1 MRFKQFASLLFFVSL
16 GALVIPA
23 RAQTQGSAA
32 PEHAILIVIDGFSY
46 LAPERVDMKNLKALM
61 ARGSYYRESYSAPP
75 QHPHS
80 GEWAAS
86 FDSSIPNPILVAGTV
101 FLRPGQ
107 KFVQSS
113 FFPLKFTAHIANELT
128 YKAINQDFHFTF
140 QAGGNEFH
148 AAHAGKR
155 VDDDENM
162 FWTLA
167 VLRRWKP
174 VYMRVHL
181 QDTGAMGS
189 LSRNERAKGQPWY
202 QNIWA
207 EGSPYRQALLKAD
220 AHLGRLVDE
229 LRNLGIYDKTILF
242 ITGDHGQTATGW
254 HPPFA
259 KDAWPMPVI
268 VAGPGV
274 KSDQRFPYSEQIDIV
289 PTLCYLMRVKPP
301 ENADGRIL
309 AEALVNPP
317 PNVPPRRQDLKELCL
332 VLADADARITRLRDE
347 VKRNPSLQ
355 PVLAEVDR
363 DFYDVERILQWH
375 KFGTVQKL
383 VAHNRQV
390 LARIPA
396 SLR

>member
-1 MRFKQFASLLFFVSL
+1 MFLLF
-16 GALVIPA
+16 GALRLQA
-23 RAQTQGSAA
+23 GAQQQRPVK
-32 PEHAILIVIDGFSY
+32 PEHAILLVIDGISY

-61 ARGSYYRESYSAPP
+61 GRGSYYRESYSAPP

-128 YKAINQDFHFTF
+128 YKAINDDFHFTF
-140 QAGGNEFH
+140 QAGGNAFH
-148 AAHAGKR
+148 AARGGKR

-162 FWTLA
+162 FWTLN

-174 VYMRVHL
+174 AYMRVHL

-189 LSRNERAKGQPWY
+189 QSRDESAKGRPWY

-207 EGSPYRQALLKAD
+207 DGSPYRQALLKAD
-220 AHLGRLVDE
+220 AHIGRLIDE
-229 LRNLGIYDKTILF
+229 LRTQGMLDKTILF
-242 ITGDHGQTATGW
+242 VTGDHGQTATGW

-259 KDAWPMPVI
+259 QDAWPMPV
-268 VAGPGV
+268 VLAGPGI
-274 KSDQRFPYSEQIDIV
+274 KADQRFTYSEQIDIV
-289 PTLCYLMRVKPP
+289 PTLCHLMGVKPP
-301 ENADGRIL
+301 ENADGRIM

-317 PNVPPRRQDLKELCL
+317 LNVPPRRQDLKELSL
-332 VLADADARITRLRDE
+332 VLADGDRRITKLRE
-347 VKRNPSLQ
+347 QSKNNPALQ
-355 PVLAEVDR
+355 PVLAGIER
-363 DFYDVERILQWH
+363 NFYDVERILQWH
-375 KFGTVQKL
+375 TFGSVQKL
-383 VAHNRQV
+383 VAHNREV
-390 LARIPA
+390 LAKIPA
-396 SLR
+396 SIQ

>member
-1 MRFKQFASLLFFVSL
+1 MRLERLVSVLLLSAVGAPAFAQ
-16 GALVIPA
+16 APA
-23 RAQTQGSAA
+23 R
-32 PEHAILIVIDGFSY
+32 PEHAILLVIDGLSY

-61 ARGSYYRESYSAPP
+61 ARGVHYRESYSAPP

-86 FDSSIPNPILVAGTV
+86 FDSSIPNPILVAGTI

-128 YKAINQDFHFTF
+128 YKAINEDFHFTF
-140 QAGGNEFH
+140 QAGGNAFH
-148 AAHAGKR
+148 AAHGGKR

-162 FWTLA
+162 FWTLN

-189 LSRNERAKGQPWY
+189 QSRDQSAKGQPWY

-207 EGSPYRQALLKAD
+207 EGSPYRQALLRAD
-220 AHLGRLVDE
+220 AHIGRLVEE
-229 LRNLGIYDKTILF
+229 LRNLGTYDKTILF

-259 KDAWPMPVI
+259 QDAWPMPV
-268 VAGPGV
+268 VLAGPGI
-274 KSDQRFPYSEQIDIV
+274 KAGQRFPYSEQIDIV
-289 PTLCYLMRVKPP
+289 PTLCYLMGVKPP
-301 ENADGRIL
+301 ENADGRIM
-309 AEALVNPP
+309 AEALANPP
-317 PNVPPRRQDLKELCL
+317 ATVPPRRQDLKELSV
-332 VLADADARITRLRDE
+332 VLAEADLRITKLRDGA
-347 VKRNPSLQ
+347 KKDPGLQ
-355 PVLAEVDR
+355 AVLAEVER
-363 DFYDVERILQWH
+363 DFYDVERLLQWH
-375 KFGTVQKL
+375 RFGTVAKL

-390 LARIPA
+390 LAKIPA
-396 SLR
+396 SIQ